1 MSELRPNPDIKISI
15 TITDADREVLEILR
29 ERSGRL
35 DQTGILEHIMNEY
48 YQRLELYQEYLRLHS
63 KEESQ

>member
-1 MSELRPNPDIKISI
+1 MSELNPMPDVTVSI
-15 TITDADREVLEILR
+15 TITDADREVLELLR

-48 YQRLELYQEYLRLHS
+48 YGRLNMAMEADE
-63 KEESQ
+63 

>member
-1 MSELRPNPDIKISI
+1 MSELHPNPDVKITI
-15 TITDADREVLEILR
+15 TITDADREVLELLR

-48 YQRLELYQEYLRLHS
+48 YQRLELYQEYLRLSS
-63 KEESQ
+63 KEE

>member
-1 MSELRPNPDIKISI
+1 MSELHPNPDVKITI
-15 TITDADREVLEILR
+15 TITDADREVLELLR

-48 YQRLELYQEYLRLHS
+48 YQRLELYQEYLRLSS
-63 KEESQ
+63 KEQS

>member
-1 MSELRPNPDIKISI
+1 MSELQPKPDVKITI
-15 TITDADREVLEILR
+15 TITDADREVLELLR

-48 YQRLELYQEYLRLHS
+48 YNRLDILS
-63 KEESQ
+63 KQQ

>member
-1 MSELRPNPDIKISI
+1 LSELHPNPDVKITI
-15 TITDADREVLEILR
+15 TITDADREVLELLR

-48 YQRLELYQEYLRLHS
+48 YQRLELYQEYLRLSS
-63 KEESQ
+63 KEE

>member
-1 MSELRPNPDIKISI
+1 MSELQPNPNVKITV

-48 YQRLELYQEYLRLHS
+48 YQRLDTMQNS
-63 KEESQ
+63 KETA

>member
-1 MSELRPNPDIKISI
+1 MSELRPMPDVKITV
-15 TITDADREVLEILR
+15 TITDADREVLELLR

-48 YQRLELYQEYLRLHS
+48 YQQLATMQNS
-63 KEESQ
+63 KEIA